1 MRIRLFRDRPT
12 HRVAEREEGMNML
25 VVICLV
31 IVLLGGLYLVI
42 QLRSRLR
49 QTEEY
54 IAKINSDLSKLWEQI
69 QEIYPT
75 LR

>member
-1 MRIRLFRDRPT
+1 
-12 HRVAEREEGMNML
+12 MNML